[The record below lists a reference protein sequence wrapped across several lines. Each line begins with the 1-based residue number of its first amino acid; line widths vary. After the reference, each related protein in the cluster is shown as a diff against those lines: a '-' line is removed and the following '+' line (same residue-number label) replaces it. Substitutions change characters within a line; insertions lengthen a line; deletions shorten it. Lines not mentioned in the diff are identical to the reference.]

1 MTATILAWVNAALG
15 FLLVVFAMRYIR
27 RSTGVACW
35 MKMFTVLIGLYWCA
49 LYVFVALTPPGLLMD
64 SVAFGQI
71 FVRPAFTVT
80 LAVMAGGAIYRWR
93 SYD

>member
-1 MTATILAWVNAALG
+1 MFVEGLAWLNAVLGAILA
-15 FLLVVFAMRYIR
+15 VFSLRYVWR
-27 RSTGVACW
+27 EKSVACW
-35 MKMFTVLIGLYWCA
+35 LKILYALIGLYWCA
-49 LYVFVALTPPGLLMD
+49 LYVFVALTPPGLFMD
-64 SVAFGQI
+64 SVTFGQV